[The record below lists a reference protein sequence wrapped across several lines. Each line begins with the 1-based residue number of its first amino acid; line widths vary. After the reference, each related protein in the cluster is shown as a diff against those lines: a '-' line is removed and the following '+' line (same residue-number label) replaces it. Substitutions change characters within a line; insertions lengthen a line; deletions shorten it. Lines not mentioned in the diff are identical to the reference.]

1 MVEASGRS
9 GMAPSVTNS
18 PGHAALSELKDIPRV
33 SPLLAGKRRM
43 VYFMFTGPLTTE
55 LFLMVQTSL
64 RQKSPKPYLAFS
76 SSKMAAGF

>member
-1 MVEASGRS
+1 MSGAPVKMRGTIGHCQMVVASGRS

-55 LFLMVQTSL
+55 LFLMC
-64 RQKSPKPYLAFS
+64 RLA
-76 SSKMAAGF
+76 